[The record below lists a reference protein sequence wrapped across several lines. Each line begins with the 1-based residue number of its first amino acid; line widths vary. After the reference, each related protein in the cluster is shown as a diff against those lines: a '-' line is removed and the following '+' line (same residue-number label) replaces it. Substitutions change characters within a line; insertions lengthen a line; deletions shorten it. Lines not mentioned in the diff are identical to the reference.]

1 MGSFSD
7 KSRFHR
13 RTVRLVLAGVSFP
26 ALLAGTSGIAAAQET
41 PPAAPLSQPGDQADN
56 GDIVITGIKGSIA
69 SALRTKK
76 DSLSIVESI
85 AAEDIGKLPN
95 VSIADS
101 LAQLPGLSV
110 QRVAG
115 RGQIISLRGFGPD
128 FISTFLNGR
137 QLASARYSRAVSFDQ
152 YPAELLAGV
161 DVYKTPNLDM
171 PGMGLAGTVNLKTL
185 RPLSFSKRIIAV
197 NVRGEANSIGRLNS
211 DVPNKGFR
219 AEATYIDQFADGK
232 LGFSIGYAHI
242 DSPSIT
248 EHTKNWY
255 YGTIANDPANPT
267 VPPLVSPASASGALF
282 LQGLEARAYSRRLV
296 RDGVTST
303 LEWRPSDKVHST
315 LDVMYSQ
322 FYQKETMRGIENFA
336 NPSAIA
342 NAYYTNV
349 NTANIGGTT
358 VATSGTL
365 NNWQP
370 IINNQFNTE
379 REWLFS
385 VGSHTDFSLSD
396 RATIGLDLNY
406 SRDHDKLNTIETF
419 SGTGTG
425 GSAPGNIQWVNDKLN
440 FNIPFDASDFPQY
453 STGLNYADATKTSLG
468 DRGSSAWGGWGRDGT
483 IEKPD
488 VVDRVF
494 SADLGG
500 VYRIDHGIFENFDFG
515 VNYQRHEKHLV
526 GDEFYAFLKNN
537 RAEVG
542 VDSKYL
548 VAPTSLG
555 FAGLG
560 NVLSYNVPG
569 VLGNYYTIQ
578 ENVGPNSYDRSWTLK
593 EDFVTARFKLTLKKG
608 RLRGDIGAQLVFTK
622 QASDGG
628 GSITVDGSLLPPGT
642 ASNVLAGEKLGAAS
656 SYVDFLPN
664 LNLIYSVQDGAH
676 PLLLRFSIGRAMV
689 RPRTDDL
696 RVNYTNS
703 LGLCPQDPIVSK
715 LPVGTRVY
723 CWSGSGGNTRLK
735 PWRATAVDVS
745 VEKYF
750 GPASYVAVAGFY
762 KKLDSYIYTQA
773 LPTDYSKYTLPS
785 NINFFPP
792 GVNTPYYVDTAGF
805 FSQPANGKG
814 GYVWGIEAA
823 AALEFGKL
831 TKILDGF
838 GMQAAY
844 SYTKSGIKPNG
855 PGSSGE
861 LPGLSKNV
869 YQLTGYFE
877 KDGFQARV
885 NYHFRSSYTGEV
897 DALFGAVSNT
907 AILSDKQMDGQIGY
921 TFQKGSPLAGLSF
934 TAQLLNAL
942 NSPYRTV
949 QHDGNGA
956 ATGGTANNTALPE
969 IYEKYGRTFLVG
981 IGFKF

>member
-1 MGSFSD
+1 
-7 KSRFHR
+7 
-13 RTVRLVLAGVSFP
+13 LVLAGVSFP
-26 ALLAGTSGIAAAQET
+26 ALLVGAAGTAFAQDT
-41 PPAAPLSQPGDQADN
+41 PPAPPPAQPADASDRPD
-56 GDIVITGIKGSIA
+56 DIVVTGIRASIA
-69 SALRTKK
+69 NALRTKRE
-76 DSLSIVESI
+76 SLSIVESI
-85 AAEDIGKLPN
+85 SAEDIGKLPN

-115 RGQIISLRGFGPD
+115 RGQIISIRGFGPD

-152 YPAELLAGV
+152 YPAELLTGV
-161 DVYKTPNLDM
+161 DVYKTPNLDL

-185 RPLSFSKRIIAV
+185 RPLSYSKPILAV
-197 NVRGEANSIGRLNS
+197 NIRGEANSIGRLNS
-211 DVPNKGFR
+211 DVSNKGFR
-219 AEATYIDQFADGK
+219 AEATFVDQFANDT
-232 LGFSIGYAHI
+232 LGFSIGYAHL
-242 DSPSIT
+242 DSPSFT

-255 YGTIANDPANPT
+255 YGAIGNDPLHPT
-267 VPPLVSPASASGALF
+267 VPPIVSPASASGALF
-282 LQGLEARAYSRRLV
+282 LQGLEARAYSRRLI

-315 LDVMYSQ
+315 LDFMYSQ

-349 NTANIGGTT
+349 GTTQIGGTT

-385 VGSHTDFSLSD
+385 VGNHTDIALSD
-396 RATIGLDLNY
+396 RATIGLDVNY

-425 GSAPGNIQWVNDKLN
+425 GSAPNNIQRVNDALS
-440 FNIPFDASDFPQY
+440 FDVPFDASDFPQY
-453 STGLNYADATKTSLG
+453 GLGLNYADASKTSLG

-488 VVDRVF
+488 VVDSVF
-494 SADLGG
+494 AADLGG
-500 VYRIDHGIFENFDFG
+500 VYRINSGIFENFDFG
-515 VNYQRHEKHLV
+515 VNYQHHKKTLV
-526 GDEFYAFLKNN
+526 GDEFYAFLNNN
-537 RAEVG
+537 RAEVS
-542 VDSKYL
+542 VDPQYL
-548 VAPTSLG
+548 VAPTSLA

-560 NVLSYNVPG
+560 PILSYNVPG
-569 VLGNYYTIQ
+569 VLGNYYTVR
-578 ENVGPNSYDRSWTLK
+578 ENVGPNSYDRSWTLQ
-593 EDFVTARFKLTLKKG
+593 EDFVTARFKLTLRKG
-608 RLRGDIGAQLVFTK
+608 RLSGDVGSQLVFTR
-622 QASDGG
+622 QGSYGG
-628 GSITVDGSLLPPGT
+628 GSFTVDSNLLPAGT
-642 ASNVLAGEKLGAAS
+642 TTNVLGGEQLRAQS

-664 LNLIYSVQDGAH
+664 LNLIYDLQEGAH
-676 PLLLRFSIGRAMV
+676 PLKIRFSIGRAMV

-696 RVNYTNS
+696 RVNYTI
-703 LGLCPQDPIVSK
+703 GFGMCPNDPIK
-715 LPVGTRVY
+715 QTLPVGTRIY
-723 CWSGSGGNTRLK
+723 CWTGSGGNTRLK
-735 PWRATAVDVS
+735 PWRATAVDLS

-750 GPASYVAVAGFY
+750 GPASYVAVAAFY
-762 KKLDSYIYTQA
+762 KNLDSYIYKQA
-773 LPTDYSKYTLPS
+773 IAIDYSTRYTLPS
-785 NINFFPP
+785 NLNFNPP
-792 GVNTPYYVDTAGF
+792 GATGPYYIDNGGT
-805 FSQPANGKG
+805 FSQPANGKAG
-814 GYVWGIEAA
+814 HVWGIEAA
-823 AALEFGKL
+823 ASLELGRVVHA
-831 TKILDGF
+831 LDGF
-838 GMQAAY
+838 GLQAAY
-844 SYTKSGIKPNG
+844 SYTESTIQPNG
-855 PGSSGE
+855 PGSTGP

-869 YQLTGYFE
+869 YQLTAYFE
-877 KDGFQARV
+877 KAGFQTRV

-907 AILSDKQMDGQIGY
+907 AILSDKQMDAQIGY

-934 TAQLLNAL
+934 TGQLLNAL

-956 ATGGTANNTALPE
+956 ATGGTANNTPLPE

-981 IGFKF
+981 IGYKF